1 MLTRRLAKLGL
12 IVRSARQIRLRL
24 VPVRGAARHRATDA
38 PLRRMPQ
45 HQTTHRTVD
54 AERIVDVAIGRAA
67 AEGLGN
73 LTLRDVAQAVGRS
86 TTVIVNLFGARSG
99 LIQAVGEEAMRRD
112 AAFHRDFF
120 GTATGLP
127 LSRDTLLALIQ
138 RYLRLRTLPDAEFVR
153 IWEDL
158 LLDAE
163 SGEARRD
170 LLARWE
176 AMRRDAWERQLA
188 VTPRLTAFVGPL
200 IACLTIEQFY
210 AGALL
215 GRTDYE
221 AIAAE
226 GLGALVDRALDRPEG
241 AASATLWYRDNLILP
256 EAPADGLDPD
266 SIRLKLLDIAADQ
279 ILSGGVAAIT
289 NRSVSVVAGT
299 STSTIAYHWP
309 DMRRF
314 VLDAVWHSVFRD
326 MPRYLAGQRPE
337 GAPDEADLDSFAG
350 VMAPTVSIATEAEG
364 FYIRYS
370 RLIASVCVEARRN
383 ASLQDLAMLL
393 RGPEGGGT
401 YYNSTGV
408 WPRDFDLTRLA
419 ATRFALWIKGQAL
432 ISAATGAALTAA
444 DLKAAA
450 VLLVAPRDL

>member
-1 MLTRRLAKLGL
+1 
-12 IVRSARQIRLRL
+12 
-24 VPVRGAARHRATDA
+24 
-38 PLRRMPQ
+38 MPQ
-45 HQTTHRTVD
+45 HQATSRTVD
-54 AERIVDVAIGRAA
+54 AQRIVEVAISRAA
-67 AEGLGN
+67 AQGLGN
-73 LTLRDVAQAVGRS
+73 LTLREVAQAVGRS

-99 LIQAVGEEAMRRD
+99 LIQAVGEEAVRRD
-112 AAFHRDFF
+112 TAFHRDFF
-120 GTATGLP
+120 RTVAGLP

-138 RYLRLRTLPDAEFVR
+138 RYLRLRTQPDAEFVR

-163 SGEARRD
+163 PGEARRD

-176 AMRRDAWERQLA
+176 AMRRDAWGRQLA
-188 VTPRLTAFVGPL
+188 ATPRLAEFVRPL

-226 GLGALVDRALDRPEG
+226 GLGALVDRALDQPEG
-241 AASATLWYRDNLILP
+241 AAPATLWYRDNLILP
-256 EAPADGLDPD
+256 QAPADGLDPD
-266 SIRLKLLDIAADQ
+266 SIRFKLLDIAADQ
-279 ILSGGVAAIT
+279 ILAGGVSAIT
-289 NRSVSVVAGT
+289 NRSVSMVAGT

-350 VMAPTVSIATEAEG
+350 VMAPTVSIAPEAEG
-364 FYIRYS
+364 FYIRYA

-401 YYNSTGV
+401 FYNSTGV

-432 ISAATGAALTAA
+432 ISSATGAALTVA

-450 VLLVAPRDL
+450 VLLVARRAR

>member
-1 MLTRRLAKLGL
+1 
-12 IVRSARQIRLRL
+12 
-24 VPVRGAARHRATDA
+24 
-38 PLRRMPQ
+38 MPQ
-45 HQTTHRTVD
+45 HQATSRAVD
-54 AERIVDVAIGRAA
+54 AQRIVDVAIARAA

-112 AAFHRDFF
+112 AEFHREFF
-120 GTATGLP
+120 ETTASLP
-127 LSRDTLLALIQ
+127 VSRDTLLALVQ
-138 RYLRLRTLPDAEFVR
+138 RYLRLRTQPDAGFVR

-163 SGEARRD
+163 PGEARRD

-176 AMRRDAWERQLA
+176 TMRRDAWGRQLA
-188 VTPRLTAFVGPL
+188 ATPRLAAFVGPL

-221 AIAAE
+221 AITAE
-226 GLGALVDRALDRPEG
+226 GLGALVDRALDQPEG
-241 AASATLWYRDNLILP
+241 PAAATLWYRDNLILP
-256 EAPADGLDPD
+256 RAPADGLEPD

-279 ILSGGVAAIT
+279 VLAGGVAAIT

-309 DMRRF
+309 DMRGF

-326 MPRYLAGQRPE
+326 MPRYLAGQRPD
-337 GAPDEADLDSFAG
+337 GVTDDADLESFGAL
-350 VMAPTVSIATEAEG
+350 MAPTISRGPEAEG

-370 RLIASVCVEARRN
+370 RLIASVCVEARRD

-408 WPRDFDLTRLA
+408 WPRDLDLTRLA

-432 ISAATGAALTAA
+432 LSSATGAALTVA

-450 VLLVAPRDL
+450 ILLVARRDL